1 MDADPCKSDCHHTD
15 QTTLGRIQMLKR
27 ICFVWIVVGIVLA
40 GCGQPVRTVKRVDDY
55 KAEARADV
63 VFMDVQEA
71 LTFAGS
77 DSVLFLDIREGE
89 ELVKDGK
96 IPGALHIP
104 RGMLEFMID
113 PTSSMHNDALRP
125 ERMIIVYCETGGR
138 SLLATKMAMDMG
150 LNEARLLDGGF
161 RAWEAI
167 EAPIERMGQP

>member
-1 MDADPCKSDCHHTD
+1 
-15 QTTLGRIQMLKR
+15 MLKR
-27 ICFVWIVVGIVLA
+27 TYVGSIVVAMVLA
-40 GCGQPVRTVKRVDDY
+40 GCGQPERTVKRVDDY

-71 LTFAGS
+71 FTYTGI

-113 PTSSMHNDALRP
+113 PTSSMHNDALHP
-125 ERMIIVYCETGGR
+125 DRMIIVYCETGGR

-150 LNEARLLDGGF
+150 LGKARLLDGGF

-167 EAPIERMGQP
+167 EAPIERMDQP